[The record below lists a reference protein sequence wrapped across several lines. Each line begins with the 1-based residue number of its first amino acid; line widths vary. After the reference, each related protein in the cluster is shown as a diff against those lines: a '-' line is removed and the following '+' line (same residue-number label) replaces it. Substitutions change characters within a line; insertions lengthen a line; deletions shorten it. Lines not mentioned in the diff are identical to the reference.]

1 MIAFLRSRSRAFVF
15 CCAVL
20 ICFSTVLAPS
30 LFSQSSATG
39 ALTGTVKDSSG
50 ASVPN
55 ATVTATSL
63 DTNQARTATTGAD
76 GSYRIGFLPPGAYRL
91 TFEATGFNKVE
102 VPSVTIIVTEI
113 NVLDQSLQVGTQAQ
127 QVVVTGEAEQVQ
139 TASST
144 IGTLVAGQTVADL
157 PLTTRNYTTI
167 LGLAAGTNVNV
178 YNATQMGRG
187 TQDPTVNGAL
197 PTQNNYQQDGASL
210 INTAGGGTGA
220 DSGGATTGIGI
231 VNPDSIQEFKIQTSS
246 FDASY
251 GRNSGANVNVV
262 TKSGTNSFH
271 GTAFEFFRNTVLN
284 ANEFFRQEN
293 VAPAPNSRPVLNQNQ
308 FGGTFG
314 GPVKKDKL
322 FFFASYQ
329 RTWQANGLA
338 AAGYS
343 NPVLVGIPQVA
354 NRGTTTFDSNG
365 VAHTD
370 AAGVAFEQALG
381 LAFCPAT
388 AGIAGSGSAN
398 AAAGSKTK
406 TSNGGTQVA
415 CPSSANGF
423 TTNINPRALAL
434 LELKTPGSQG
444 AGGYYVP
451 ASSTG
456 VNQQAAFSATAH
468 YFEDQGVGNFDYV
481 LNPKN
486 TISGRYFY
494 SAVQTFGTIGTGTTS
509 SAISQG
515 VPGSPGSVRFPN
527 MYMVGKLTTVV
538 SNNTVNEFRASL
550 QRSVVF
556 DFPGFVNA
564 DGTLVTNTQLG
575 VQPVEPTYD
584 VSNRFTIT
592 GLMAL
597 GTGVA
602 VARKFNTSWE
612 AADQISW
619 THGRHTVRAG
629 FEYERDRNNWYFP
642 ALAGGGNANETF
654 DTFQDFLLGLP
665 GCVPGTVGSAACNA
679 STAAGTT
686 NGTAVSNINNGGTA
700 TSITAPAGDNHF
712 FRTQAADAFVQDDF
726 KISNSL
732 TLNLGLRW
740 EYNGLFYDDLGN
752 ATNVW
757 PSQIKTVN
765 TVATVGNA
773 STCNPASP
781 AYNFVA
787 NAANPV
793 CVPGTLAGFV
803 VQGNFNP
810 SLYAAPL
817 VGGLF
822 QNTQNVPTQN
832 RPPRDAFAPRL
843 GFAWKPLS
851 SDRFVVR
858 GGAGVFYDRSGI
870 SGYNSAVVQN
880 FPYAIPAFQ
889 PTQATN
895 WAATEAIPYPT
906 ANAARLASPSTGGLG
921 WASAA
926 RWININPTGATQVT
940 GSNLNVIVMDPHYS
954 VPTTYQW
961 NLNTQYEF
969 HSGWVLETGYVGS
982 HSIHQLYI
990 GGGTAGGNGFL
1001 QLNEAQLATA
1011 GNPVNGLTTNTST
1024 NASGRVPYL
1033 GFTPGGLAELTP
1045 AGKTLFDSFQV
1056 TVRKQLSH
1064 GLSMQTA
1071 YTWARVLTTV
1081 DHDTYN
1087 DPNSV
1092 NKGPSAYYRPQR
1104 LTISYSYDLPF
1115 GHHDGFLDKVASG
1128 WNLAGVTIVQDGQP
1142 LTLIDSRGGAVYG
1155 LAKSSDNSTAFY
1167 ASGMSAANVA
1177 LSGSVKNRLN
1187 GFFNTSAFITTGTL
1201 PLTGAVGSAPG
1212 DVGWGNSG
1220 YGIVL
1225 GPGQFNFDAT
1235 IQKTTRVGGIHE
1247 NATLVFRTEFF
1258 NAFNH
1263 AQFNSP
1269 TGGQLDASSSQFGKI
1284 NSTAVNPRLIQFALK
1299 YVF

>member
-1 MIAFLRSRSRAFVF
+1 MLSSAFLF
-15 CCAVL
+15 CFFT
-20 ICFSTVLAPS
+20 ILAPA
-30 LFSQSSATG
+30 LYSQSSATG

-63 DTNQARTATTGAD
+63 DTNQARTATTGAE
-76 GSYRIGFLPPGAYRL
+76 GSYRLGFLPPGAYRL
-91 TFEATGFNKVE
+91 TFEANGFNKVD

-113 NVLDQSLQVGTQAQ
+113 NVLDEILQVGTQSQ

-144 IGTLVAGQTVADL
+144 IGTLVAGQTLAEL

-187 TQDPTVNGAL
+187 TQDPVVNGAL

-262 TKSGTNSFH
+262 TKSGSNSFH

-293 VAPAPNSRPVLNQNQ
+293 VAPAPNTRPVLNQNQ
-308 FGGTFG
+308 FGGVLG

-343 NPVLVGIPQVA
+343 NPVLVGIPA
-354 NRGTTTFDSNG
+354 GNRGTTTFDSNG

-370 AAGVAFEQALG
+370 AAGLAFAQALG

-388 AGIAGSGSAN
+388 AGIPGSGSAN
-398 AAAGSKTK
+398 TAPGSATK

-415 CPSSANGF
+415 CNGS
-423 TTNINPRALAL
+423 NINSRALAL

-444 AGGYYVP
+444 VGGYYVP
-451 ASSTG
+451 GSTTG
-456 VNQQAAFSATAH
+456 ANQSTTFSATAH

-494 SAVQTFGTIGTGTTS
+494 SAIQTFGTIGTGATS
-509 SAISQG
+509 SSITQG
-515 VPGSPGSVRFPN
+515 LPGAPGSVRFPN

-538 SNNTVNEFRASL
+538 SNNTVNEVRLSL

-564 DGTLVTNTQLG
+564 DGSLVTNTQLG

-584 VSNRFTIT
+584 VANRDTIT

-619 THGRHTVRAG
+619 THGKHTIRAG

-642 ALAGGGNANETF
+642 ALAGGGNANQTF

-665 GCVPGTVGSAACNA
+665 GCAPGTVGTAACTT
-679 STAAGTT
+679 SQAAGTT
-686 NGTAVSNINNGGTA
+686 NGTGTSNIANGGTA

-712 FRTQAADAFVQDDF
+712 FRTQAADAFVQDDL
-726 KISNSL
+726 KLSNSL
-732 TLNLGLRW
+732 TVNLGLRW

-757 PSQIKTVN
+757 TSLISTVN
-765 TVATVGNA
+765 CPMNIPGITCSASNALGTSQATG
-773 STCNPASP
+773 S
-781 AYNFVA
+781 
-787 NAANPV
+787 
-793 CVPGTLAGFV
+793 LAGFV
-803 VQGNFNP
+803 VPANFNP
-810 SLYAAPL
+810 SLYAAPT
-817 VGGLF
+817 VGGLYT
-822 QNTQNVPTQN
+822 NTQNVPTQN

-843 GFAWKPLS
+843 GFAWKPFS

-858 GGAGVFYDRSGI
+858 GGTGVFYDRSGI
-870 SGYNSAVVQN
+870 AGYNSAQVQN
-880 FPYAIPAFQ
+880 FPYAIPVFQ
-889 PTQATN
+889 STAAANWQAS
-895 WAATEAIPYPT
+895 EAVPYP
-906 ANAARLASPSTGGLG
+906 AAAAARAVSPATGGLG
-921 WASAA
+921 WGPAP
-926 RWININPTGATQVT
+926 RWVNINTVTQTGT

-969 HSGWVLETGYVGS
+969 HSGWVLEAGYVGS
-982 HSIHQLYI
+982 HSIHQLYT
-990 GGGTAGGNGFL
+990 GGGTAGGNGFR
-1001 QLNEAQLATA
+1001 QLNEPALATA
-1011 GNPVNGLTTNTST
+1011 GNPVNGITTNTSS
-1024 NASGRVPYL
+1024 NAVLRVPYL
-1033 GFTPGGLAELTP
+1033 GFQTGGLTELTP
-1045 AGKTLFDSFQV
+1045 SGKTLFDSLQL
-1056 TVRKQLSH
+1056 TVRKQFSH
-1064 GLSMQTA
+1064 GFLMQAA

-1081 DHDTYN
+1081 DHVTYN
-1087 DPNSV
+1087 DPNFEQY
-1092 NKGPSAYYRPQR
+1092 GPSAYYRPQR
-1104 LTISYSYDLPF
+1104 LTVSYSYDLPF
-1115 GHHDGFLDKVASG
+1115 GNHTGFMGKIANG

-1155 LAKSSDNSTAFY
+1155 FAKSSDNSTAFF
-1167 ASGMSAANVA
+1167 APGMSASNVA
-1177 LSGSVKNRLN
+1177 LSGPVKNRLN
-1187 GFFNTSAFITTGTL
+1187 GYFNTGAFITSAASL
-1201 PLTGAVGSAPG
+1201 PITGAVNGVG
-1212 DVGWGNSG
+1212 GGVGWGTSG
-1220 YGIVL
+1220 YGIVQ
-1225 GPGQFNFDAT
+1225 GPGQFNFDST

-1258 NAFNH
+1258 NTFNH